1 MLSVPLIKYFAVFGL
16 STTIVILL
24 TPLFIKLAP
33 RLGLMDIPDQ
43 RCIHKNI
50 TPLAGGL
57 VIFVAFHI
65 TCYAVYDYYPLDF
78 DGLLDN
84 DWWQAFFIAS
94 GILLIVGLIDD
105 RMGMSPLMKLFGQAA
120 ACASLYFLSG
130 YQANLLNIDF
140 GFFGGLVFVLIWTLA
155 IVNAFN
161 LIDGLD
167 GLCAGLAMISAIGLA
182 AVFIFR
188 SSPWDA
194 LICLALIGACA
205 GFLVYNFHPAK
216 VFLGDTGSLFLGFA
230 LASISLH
237 AGGKGSFAVILAAPF
252 FIAGI
257 PVTDTLLAIWRR
269 SIRKTLAKRQ
279 GLPAIKIMQADKEH
293 LHHRLLNYGLKQHH
307 VAFALYAINILIVC
321 MGLMFLLFSE
331 LVTGLFLIIFL
342 IAIYLLIKYVLQI
355 ELWETHKLMASSD
368 KLPALTRFSI
378 LFYIVFDLMWM
389 SFAVWLANFIVLE
402 GDTPFH
408 SMGEWFYQLPLW
420 ELPIFIALFLSNT
433 YLKIWQSCTSR
444 DYLILSIS
452 ILVGSVIS
460 LAFFYPLDIDNT
472 LLLLNKMSL
481 FFLFSLLGIIGV
493 RIPHHFIRE
502 WSVTHDKTCNVLVYG
517 SGTNGNLYLRECY
530 LKNANDLGAVNV
542 VGFIDDNLLLR
553 NQYIHGKIVFGG
565 LNELAELIAKHS
577 INEVILTTQI
587 ANNDFLRLKEIVS
600 NSSVKL
606 VKWQTISMPI
616 IK

>member
-1 MLSVPLIKYFAVFGL
+1 MLSAPLIKYFAVFGL
-16 STTIVILL
+16 STTIVILF

-43 RCIHKNI
+43 RCIHKTA
-50 TPLAGGL
+50 TPLAGGI
-57 VIFVAFHI
+57 VIFIAFHI
-65 TCYAVYDYYPLDF
+65 TCYALYKYYPVDF

-84 DWWQAFFIAS
+84 NWWQAFIIAS
-94 GILLIVGLIDD
+94 SILLVVGLIDD
-105 RMGMSPLMKLFGQAA
+105 RIGMSPVIKLFGQAT

-130 YQANLLNIDF
+130 YQANLLSIDF
-140 GFFGGLVFVLIWTLA
+140 GFFGGLIFVLIWTLS

-167 GLCAGLAMISAIGLA
+167 GLCSGLAMISAIGLA

-279 GLPAIKIMQADKEH
+279 GLPIIRVMQPDKEH
-293 LHHRLLNYGLKQHH
+293 LHHRLLSYGLKQHH
-307 VAFALYAINILIVC
+307 VALALYAINILIVF

-342 IAIYLLIKYVLQI
+342 ISIYLLIKYVLQI

-368 KLPALTRFSI
+368 RLPALTRFSI
-378 LFYIVFDLMWM
+378 LFYIVFDLVWM

-402 GDTPFH
+402 GETVFH
-408 SMGEWFYQLPLW
+408 SMGKWFSELPLW
-420 ELPIFIALFLSNT
+420 ELPIFIALFLSNV
-433 YLKIWQSCTSR
+433 YIKIWQSCTSR
-444 DYLILSIS
+444 DYLFLAIAV
-452 ILVGSVIS
+452 LVGSIIS
-460 LAFFYPLDIDNT
+460 LAMIYPFHIDDT
-472 LLLLNKMSL
+472 FILLNKMSL

-530 LKNANDLGAVNV
+530 LKNAHDLGTVNV
-542 VGFIDDNLLLR
+542 IGFIDDNLLLR
-553 NQYIHGKIVFGG
+553 NQYIHGKIVLGG
-565 LNELAELIAKHS
+565 LNELAQLIVDYS
-577 INEVILTTQI
+577 IDEIILTTKIDNKDFLKLKEI
-587 ANNDFLRLKEIVS
+587 ANNAA
-600 NSSVKL
+600 VKL
-606 VKWQTISMPI
+606 IKWQTVAMPI

>member
-1 MLSVPLIKYFAVFGL
+1 
-16 STTIVILL
+16 
-24 TPLFIKLAP
+24 
-33 RLGLMDIPDQ
+33 
-43 RCIHKNI
+43 
-50 TPLAGGL
+50 
-57 VIFVAFHI
+57 
-65 TCYAVYDYYPLDF
+65 
-78 DGLLDN
+78 
-84 DWWQAFFIAS
+84 
-94 GILLIVGLIDD
+94 
-105 RMGMSPLMKLFGQAA
+105 
-120 ACASLYFLSG
+120 
-130 YQANLLNIDF
+130 
-140 GFFGGLVFVLIWTLA
+140 
-155 IVNAFN
+155 
-161 LIDGLD
+161 
-167 GLCAGLAMISAIGLA
+167 
-182 AVFIFR
+182 
-188 SSPWDA
+188 
-194 LICLALIGACA
+194 
-205 GFLVYNFHPAK
+205 
-216 VFLGDTGSLFLGFA
+216 
-230 LASISLH
+230 
-237 AGGKGSFAVILAAPF
+237 
-252 FIAGI
+252 
-257 PVTDTLLAIWRR
+257 
-269 SIRKTLAKRQ
+269 
-279 GLPAIKIMQADKEH
+279 
-293 LHHRLLNYGLKQHH
+293 
-307 VAFALYAINILIVC
+307 

-368 KLPALTRFSI
+368 KRPALTRFSI

-402 GDTPFH
+402 GDTLFH

-444 DYLILSIS
+444 DYLILSIAV
-452 ILVGSVIS
+452 LVGSVIS

-502 WSVTHDKTCNVLVYG
+502 WSVRHDKACNILVYG

-542 VGFIDDNLLLR
+542 VGFIDDNRLLR

-565 LNELAELIAKHS
+565 LNELAQLIAKHS
-577 INEVILTTQI
+577 IDEVILTTQI
-587 ANNDFLRLKEIVS
+587 ANNDFLRLKEIVR

>member
-1 MLSVPLIKYFAVFGL
+1 MLSAPLIKYFAVFGL

-43 RCIHKNI
+43 RCIHKTA

-57 VIFVAFHI
+57 IIFVAFHI
-65 TCYAVYDYYPLDF
+65 TCYALYQYYPVDF

-84 DWWQAFFIAS
+84 NWWQAFIIAS
-94 GILLIVGLIDD
+94 SILLVVGLIDD
-105 RMGMSPLMKLFGQAA
+105 RVGMSPIIKLFGQAS

-130 YQANLLNIDF
+130 YQVNLLSIDF
-140 GFFGGLVFVLIWTLA
+140 GFFGGLIFVLIWTLA

-167 GLCAGLAMISAIGLA
+167 GLCSGLAMISAIGLA

-194 LICLALIGACA
+194 LICLALIAACA

-279 GLPAIKIMQADKEH
+279 GLPIIRVMQPDKEH
-293 LHHRLLNYGLKQHH
+293 LHHRLLSYGLKQHH
-307 VAFALYAINILIVC
+307 VALALYAINILIVF

-342 IAIYLLIKYVLQI
+342 ISIYLLIKYVLQI

-368 KLPALTRFSI
+368 RLPALTRFSI
-378 LFYIVFDLMWM
+378 LFYIVFDLVWM
-389 SFAVWLANFIVLE
+389 SFAVWLASFIVLE
-402 GDTPFH
+402 GETEFH
-408 SMGEWFYQLPLW
+408 SMGEWFSELPLW
-420 ELPIFIALFLSNT
+420 ELPIFIALFLSKV
-433 YLKIWQSCTSR
+433 YMKIWQSCTSR
-444 DYLILSIS
+444 DYLFLAIAILIGSI
-452 ILVGSVIS
+452 IS
-460 LAFFYPLDIDNT
+460 LAIIYPLHIDDT
-472 LLLLNKMSL
+472 FILLNKTSL
-481 FFLFSLLGIIGV
+481 FFLFSLLGIIAV
-493 RIPHHFIRE
+493 RSPHHFIRE
-502 WSVTHDKTCNVLVYG
+502 WSTKHEKTCNVLVYG

-530 LKNANDLGAVNV
+530 LRNANNLGTVNV
-542 VGFIDDNLLLR
+542 IGFIDDNLLLR
-553 NQYIHGKIVFGG
+553 NQYIHGKIVLGG
-565 LNELAELIAKHS
+565 LNELAQLIVDYA
-577 INEVILTTQI
+577 IDEIILTTKIDNKDFLKLKEI
-587 ANNDFLRLKEIVS
+587 ANNAT
-600 NSSVKL
+600 VKL
-606 VKWQTISMPI
+606 IKWQTVAMPI